1 MSEEKEKKAYPF
13 ALVGFFVTDKPIEET
28 FRKDVTPEKLEE
40 LQELL
45 RKTIFEEG
53 VDIAIAPFVVPPDQV
68 NDALNQLAEVVFNP
82 ENKEDA

>member
-1 MSEEKEKKAYPF
+1 MSEERKAYPF
-13 ALVGFFVTDKPIEET
+13 ALVGFFVSDKPIEEC
-28 FRKDVTPEKLEE
+28 FRKDVTPEELEK

-45 RKTIFEEG
+45 KKTIFAED

-82 ENKEDA
+82 EDNQSN

>member
-1 MSEEKEKKAYPF
+1 MEEEKKAYPF
-13 ALVGFFVTDKPIEET
+13 ALVGFFVSEKEIEDV
-28 FRKDVTPEKLEE
+28 FRRDVTPEELEN
-40 LQELL
+40 LQQLL
-45 RKTIFEEG
+45 KDTIFEKD